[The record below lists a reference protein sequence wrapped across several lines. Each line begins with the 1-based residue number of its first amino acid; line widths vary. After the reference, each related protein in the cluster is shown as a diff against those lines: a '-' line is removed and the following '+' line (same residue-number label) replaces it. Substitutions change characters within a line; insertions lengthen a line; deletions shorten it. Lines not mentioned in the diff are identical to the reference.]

1 MHFNGDFFKL
11 RKEKNLSPIRPAVK
25 FLHAISVFPKTH
37 PVNTKMKESLHVEIK
52 QICRMKFRYDH

>member
-1 MHFNGDFFKL
+1 MHYNGDFFKL

-52 QICRMKFRYDH
+52 QIC